1 MASSQL
7 TVFGQQLAVKAA
19 RARHG
24 LEAHGDGHL
33 TNGKHNIP
41 KAIQA
46 VLNVLPNYSGT
57 WEATLGP
64 GGNYLFTCNGIGVCM
79 INPSSFKVLTA
90 DGHSTQIS
98 LRGGEENALRSP
110 DIVGREISKLIPP
123 QAKLINDL
131 NSLGVGN
138 WGIRTDHGTTYIEL
152 DGKHV
157 ANVNKLNITSR
168 HGQQTPSATLNS
180 DGSNTQEVAELLY
193 TIKLIDDAVATANE
207 FNWGWAAST
216 TNGETTISFKQ
227 KPRFK
232 VDRETKVLNCEQETP
247 VDTELKLKTNDDGVT
262 FVGSDDLASI
272 LIDHLNQK

>member
-1 MASSQL
+1 MAGSQL

-19 RARHG
+19 RARRG
-24 LEAHGDGHL
+24 LEAHGDGHI
-33 TNGKHNIP
+33 TNGVKHNIP

-46 VLNVLPNYSGT
+46 VLNVLPSYSGT

-90 DGHSTQIS
+90 DGHTTKIS

-110 DIVGREISKLIPP
+110 DVVGKEISELIPP
-123 QAKLINDL
+123 QAKLINNL

-138 WGIRTDHGTTYIEL
+138 WEIRTDYGTTYIEL

-157 ANVNKLNITSR
+157 ANINELNITSR

-193 TIKLIDDAVATANE
+193 TIKLIDDALATANE
-207 FNWGWAAST
+207 FNRGWAAST

-227 KPRFK
+227 TPRFK
-232 VDRETKVLNCEQETP
+232 VDKETNVLTCADNPENAGLT
-247 VDTELKLKTNDDGVT
+247 LKTYDNGVT